1 MRPDGR
7 NENEVRSV
15 KIQRSF
21 IENAEGSV
29 LISIGNTRV
38 ICTASIEDRVPPFL
52 KDQKRGWV
60 TAEYSML
67 PRATHTRTLRESTTG
82 RISGRT
88 HEIQR
93 LIGRALR
100 SVVDLSGLGER
111 TIWIDCDVLQADGG
125 TRTASITGA
134 FICLSDALKY
144 ALRNGLI
151 EKSPLKD
158 YLAAISVGVVHG
170 KPMVDL
176 CYAEDSMAEVDMN
189 VVMTGNGRFVEIQ
202 GTAEGVPFSRDS
214 LDMLIKLAE
223 KGINNLIAIQKKF
236 IEEEVISF

>member
-7 NENEVRSV
+7 RDNEIRSV
-15 KIQRSF
+15 KIQRNF
-21 IENAEGSV
+21 VENAEGSV

-38 ICTASIEDRVPPFL
+38 ICTATIEDKVPPFL
-52 KDQKRGWV
+52 KDQKRGWI

-67 PRATHTRTLRESTTG
+67 PRATQTRTLRESTTG

-100 SVVDLSGLGER
+100 SVVDLSGIGER

-134 FICLSDALKY
+134 FICLTDALRY

-151 EKSPLKD
+151 VKSPLKD
-158 YLAAISVGVVHG
+158 YLAAVSVGVVHG
-170 KPMVDL
+170 RPMIDL
-176 CYAEDSMAEVDMN
+176 CYAEDSAAEVDMN

-202 GTAEGVPFSRDS
+202 GTAEGVPFSRDT
-214 LDMLIKLAE
+214 LTMLTNLAE
-223 KGINNLIAIQKKF
+223 EGINTLITIQKEHM
-236 IEEEVISF
+236 EEEMIGF